1 MFTSR
6 EQKIFLTFFLTTS
19 VAWAAGRNVESPN
32 TPESPSVEEP
42 KAPAPPSN
50 TSYTYR
56 KPASNAAVF
65 FVKNN
70 FTLKRESDLKSA
82 VKSLKGSTY
91 SYNKSKK
98 VYTWD
103 LKGGILDGKNQKGDG
118 GQSENQEPLI
128 RVQMPLIIKNGF
140 IRNNKDALSF
150 FVPDSGAERLTWLNV
165 GEDAV
170 ATHRGA
176 YDFSIRDC
184 EAINSKKG
192 DKSFQFNEALGL
204 VAENNLIVGGITG
217 MRIGD
222 SKTTQVSEM
231 AYVSNNRFVNVDTA
245 HNISKITVKDLG
257 GNIYSNVNKLWV
269 LSNGAKLVK

>member
-1 MFTSR
+1 MFTSKK
-6 EQKIFLTFFLTTS
+6 QKLLLAAFLTS
-19 VAWAAGRNVESPN
+19 SMAWSLGQNVESPS
-32 TPESPSVEEP
+32 TPETPPVQEP
-42 KAPAPPSN
+42 NESAPPPKP
-50 TSYTYR
+50 SYTYR

-65 FVKNN
+65 YVKNN
-70 FTLKRESDLKSA
+70 FSLKKESDLKNA

-91 SYNKSKK
+91 SYNKKTK

-103 LKGGILDGKNQKGDG
+103 LKGGILDGKNQRGDG

-170 ATHRGA
+170 ATHNGA
-176 YDFSIRDC
+176 YDFTIRDC

-192 DKSFQFNEALGL
+192 DKSFQFNESLGL
-204 VAENNLIVGGITG
+204 LAEDNLIVGGITG

-231 AYVSNNRFVNVDTA
+231 SYVRNNRFFNVDTA

-257 GNIYSNVNKLWV
+257 GNTYTNVKKQWV